1 MSDNCNGTLELCKNA
16 RPIADTAAKQAVREV
31 FTLLG
36 VDVDQPAQVEEF
48 RKSLRF
54 SDELRKMADKGKMAI
69 AASLFTAITIAIWVG
84 IKTKLGG
91 G

>member
-1 MSDNCNGTLELCKNA
+1 MANTCNGTLEFCKNA
-16 RPIADTAAKQAVREV
+16 QPIADTAAKQAVKEV

-54 SDELRKMADKGKMAI
+54 SDELRKMTNKGKTALVVALF
-69 AASLFTAITIAIWVG
+69 AAAGAALWVG
-84 IKTKLGG
+84 VKSKLIGG
-91 G
+91 

>member
-1 MSDNCNGTLELCKNA
+1 MADNCSSTSELCQNA
-16 RPIADTAAKQAVREV
+16 RPIASTAAKQAVREV

-69 AASLFTAITIAIWVG
+69 ATALFVAIAGAIWVG
-84 IKTKLGG
+84 IRTKLGG